1 MAKYMRLSRT
11 QVIAEMSK
19 DNLPTARCHSGE
31 TVIFEA
37 RNAYNDEFAP
47 DGSPVPGDGTV
58 NPATG
63 PLFVEEARPGDVLR
77 VDIIGI
83 DLGPVAFMRTNPEA
97 GAFDNITGK
106 IVTAYDVT
114 GTSVQFNDRVR
125 LPLRP
130 MIGVIGT
137 APAGAGISSFAP
149 GPHGGNMD
157 CKEIVEGSSLYLPV
171 TVPGALLAMGDL
183 HALMGDGESMICGLE
198 VDGDITVRVTVLKG
212 YALPTPCL
220 RSSGR
225 FAAIYSAL
233 TLDEAAVMAARAMQ
247 GFLMAHGGL
256 DVNDSSRLVSLV
268 GDLAICQIVDPLM
281 TVRMSVDLSVLEQL
295 GVTLP

>member
-1 MAKYMRLSRT
+1 MAQPIRLPRT
-11 QVIAEMSK
+11 GVIAEMSAH
-19 DNLPTARCHSGE
+19 NPPAAHCNSGE
-31 TVIFEA
+31 TVVFEA
-37 RNAYNDEFAP
+37 RNAYNDQFAP

-63 PLFVEEARPGDVLR
+63 PLYIEGAAPGDVLR
-77 VDIIGI
+77 VDILAIA
-83 DLGPVAFMRTNPEA
+83 LGPVAFMRTNPEA
-97 GAFDNITGK
+97 GAFDNITEK

-114 GTSVQFNDRVR
+114 GTSVQFNERVR

-137 APAGAGISSFAP
+137 APAGDGISTFAP

-157 CKEIVEGSSLYLPV
+157 CKEIVEGSTLYLPV
-171 TVPGALLAMGDL
+171 NVPGALLAMGDL

-198 VDGDITVRVTVLKG
+198 VDGCITVRVSVMKDCT
-212 YALPTPCL
+212 LPTPCL
-220 RSSGR
+220 KSGGR
-225 FAAIYSAL
+225 FAALHSSL

-247 GFLMAHGGL
+247 GFLMHHGGL
-256 DVNDSSRLVSLV
+256 DVNDSARLVSLA

-295 GVTLP
+295 GVVLP